1 MHNFKKDSDKFETE
15 SQMTLHVLR
24 QLPIYGSKVQ
34 RHSHVLD
41 ELNRYHESITDQ
53 LVDFH

>member
-1 MHNFKKDSDKFETE
+1 
-15 SQMTLHVLR
+15 MTLHVLR